1 MITKIIPNPNVDS
14 SMKLDQSEQYI
25 SNFYSFVTKL
35 TPETVSIAHPYVKC
49 RDFLN
54 DVLIFST
61 YIKKNIE
68 RIYGFSL
75 KINKNPIDWGNP
87 QLLIKYE
94 KEEELDLFIK
104 NLHYLHQ
111 FEDFYEISK
120 TSVERTNFN
129 KTILISFSSF
139 WVSNTL
145 SLSFYTYILRC
156 LSYSLEGNFWKFINN
171 YEVTMKN
178 WQGKSY
184 SILNPEG
191 RLIEDIIPE
200 DLSFFIQNLPQIVKQ
215 NHDYS
220 YLHFFIKENNNYYI
234 HEQAGFVSFLLNHS
248 ETIFNNI
255 DNKNNKICPADVEVV
270 T

>member
-14 SMKLDQSEQYI
+14 SMKLDQIDQYI

-61 YIKKNIE
+61 YIKKDIE

-75 KINKNPIDWGNP
+75 KINKNPIDWGNT

-94 KEEELDLFIK
+94 KTEELDLFIK

-120 TSVERTNFN
+120 TSVENTNFN
-129 KTILISFSSF
+129 NIILITFSSF
-139 WVSNTL
+139 WV
-145 SLSFYTYILRC
+145 
-156 LSYSLEGNFWKFINN
+156 
-171 YEVTMKN
+171 
-178 WQGKSY
+178 
-184 SILNPEG
+184 
-191 RLIEDIIPE
+191 LI
-200 DLSFFIQNLPQIVKQ
+200 
-215 NHDYS
+215 
-220 YLHFFIKENNNYYI
+220 
-234 HEQAGFVSFLLNHS
+234 
-248 ETIFNNI
+248 
-255 DNKNNKICPADVEVV
+255 
-270 T
+270 

>member
-1 MITKIIPNPNVDS
+1 MIAKIIPNPNVDS
-14 SMKLDQSEQYI
+14 SMKLDQIEQYI
-25 SNFYSFVTKL
+25 SNSYSFVTKL

-61 YIKKNIE
+61 YIKKDIE

-75 KINKNPIDWGNP
+75 EINKNPIDWKNP
-87 QLLIKYE
+87 QLLIKYG
-94 KEEELDLFIK
+94 KPEELDLFIK

-111 FEDFYEISK
+111 LEDFYEISK
-120 TSVERTNFN
+120 TSVENTNFN
-129 KTILISFSSF
+129 NIILITFSSF

-145 SLSFYTYILRC
+145 NLSFYTYILRC
-156 LSYSLEGNFWKFINN
+156 LSYPLEGNFWKFINN
-171 YEVTMKN
+171 YEITKKD
-178 WQGKSY
+178 WQDKSY

-191 RLIEDIIPE
+191 RLIENIIPD
-200 DLSFFIQNLPQIVKQ
+200 DLSFFIQNLPQIVEQ
-215 NHDYS
+215 YHS
-220 YLHFFIKENNNYYI
+220 YPYLNYYI
-234 HEQAGFVSFLLNHS
+234 NNSINYSIHDQAGFVSFILNHS
-248 ETIFNNI
+248 KTIFNNI

>member
-14 SMKLDQSEQYI
+14 SMRLDQNEQYI

-35 TPETVSIAHPYVKC
+35 TPKTVSIAHPYVKC

-54 DVLIFST
+54 DVLIFSI
-61 YIKKNIE
+61 YIKEDIE

-75 KINKNPIDWGNP
+75 EINKNPIDWGNP
-87 QLLIKYE
+87 QFLIKYE
-94 KEEELDLFIK
+94 KTEELDLFIK

-111 FEDFYEISK
+111 LEDFYEISK
-120 TSVERTNFN
+120 TSVERTNFK

-156 LSYSLEGNFWKFINN
+156 LSYPLEGNLWKFINN
-171 YEVTMKN
+171 YEITKEN
-178 WQGKSY
+178 WNGESY
-184 SILNPEG
+184 STLNPEG
-191 RLIEDIIPE
+191 RLIEDIIPNN
-200 DLSFFIQNLPQIVKQ
+200 LSFFIQNLPQIVEQ
-215 NHDYS
+215 NHKYD
-220 YLHFFIKENNNYYI
+220 YLHYYI
-234 HEQAGFVSFLLNHS
+234 NNDNKYSIHDQAGFVSFLLNHYI
-248 ETIFNNI
+248 TIFNNI

>member
-14 SMKLDQSEQYI
+14 SIKLEQTEQYI

-35 TPETVSIAHPYVKC
+35 TPETVSIAHPLVKC

-61 YIKKNIE
+61 YIKKDIR

-75 KINKNPIDWGNP
+75 EINKNPIDWGNP
-87 QLLIKYE
+87 QFLIKYK

-104 NLHYLHQ
+104 NLYYLHQ
-111 FEDFYEISK
+111 LEDFYEISK
-120 TSVERTNFN
+120 TSVERTNF
-129 KTILISFSSF
+129 KKIILISFSSF

-156 LSYSLEGNFWKFINN
+156 LSYPLEGNLWEFINN
-171 YEVTMKN
+171 YKITKEN
-178 WQGKSY
+178 WNGKSY
-184 SILNPEG
+184 STLNPEG
-191 RLIEDIIPE
+191 RLIEDISPN
-200 DLSFFIQNLPQIVKQ
+200 DLSFFIQNLPQIVEQ
-215 NHDYS
+215 NHNYD
-220 YLHFFIKENNNYYI
+220 YLHYYI
-234 HEQAGFVSFLLNHS
+234 NNDNKYSIHDQAGFVSFLLNHS
-248 ETIFNNI
+248 ITIFNNI

>member
-1 MITKIIPNPNVDS
+1 MITKIIPNLNVDS
-14 SMKLDQSEQYI
+14 SMKLDQVEQYI

-61 YIKKNIE
+61 YIKKDIE

-75 KINKNPIDWGNP
+75 EINKNLIDWGNP

-94 KEEELDLFIK
+94 KTEELDLFIK

-120 TSVERTNFN
+120 TSVERTNYK

-156 LSYSLEGNFWKFINN
+156 LSYPLEGNFWKFINN
-171 YEVTMKN
+171 YEITKED
-178 WQGKSY
+178 WKGKSY
-184 SILNPEG
+184 LTLNPEG
-191 RLIEDIIPE
+191 RLIEDIIP
-200 DLSFFIQNLPQIVKQ
+200 DKLSFFIQNLPQIVEQ
-215 NHDYS
+215 NHNYD
-220 YLHFFIKENNNYYI
+220 YLHYYI
-234 HEQAGFVSFLLNHS
+234 NNDNKYSIHDQAGFVSFLLNHYI
-248 ETIFNNI
+248 TIFNNI

>member
-1 MITKIIPNPNVDS
+1 MITKIIPNPNVNS
-14 SMKLDQSEQYI
+14 LMKLSENEQYI

-54 DVLIFST
+54 DVLIFT
-61 YIKKNIE
+61 TFIKKDIE

-87 QLLIKYE
+87 QFLIKYE
-94 KEEELDLFIK
+94 DIKELDLFIK

-120 TSVERTNFN
+120 TSVENTNFN
-129 KTILISFSSF
+129 NIILITFSSF

-145 SLSFYTYILRC
+145 SLSFYTYIHRC
-156 LSYSLEGNFWKFINN
+156 LSYPLEGNLWKFIKN
-171 YEVTMKN
+171 YEITKEN
-178 WQGKSY
+178 WNGKSY
-184 SILNPEG
+184 STLNPEG
-191 RLIEDIIPE
+191 RLIEDIIPNN
-200 DLSFFIQNLPQIVKQ
+200 LSFFIQNLPQIIEQ
-215 NHDYS
+215 NHNYS
-220 YLHFFIKENNNYYI
+220 YLQFYIKNNNDYHI
-234 HEQAGFVSFLLNHS
+234 HDQAGFVSFLLHHYK
-248 ETIFNNI
+248 TIFNNI

>member
-14 SMKLDQSEQYI
+14 SMKLDQNEQYI

-61 YIKKNIE
+61 YIKKDIE

-75 KINKNPIDWGNP
+75 EINKNPIDWGNP
-87 QLLIKYE
+87 QFLIKYG
-94 KEEELDLFIK
+94 KTEELDLFIK

-111 FEDFYEISK
+111 LEDFYEISK
-120 TSVERTNFN
+120 TSVERTNFK

-156 LSYSLEGNFWKFINN
+156 LSYPLEGNLWEFINN
-171 YEVTMKN
+171 YKITKTD
-178 WQGKSY
+178 WQRNPCLT
-184 SILNPEG
+184 LNPEG
-191 RLIEDIIPE
+191 RLIEDISPN
-200 DLSFFIQNLPQIVKQ
+200 DLSFFILFLPQIVEQ
-215 NHDYS
+215 NHNYD
-220 YLHFFIKENNNYYI
+220 YLHYYI
-234 HEQAGFVSFLLNHS
+234 NNDNKYSIHDQAGFVSFLLHHYK
-248 ETIFNNI
+248 TIFNNI
-255 DNKNNKICPADVEVV
+255 YNKNNKICPADVEVV

>member
-14 SMKLDQSEQYI
+14 SMKLDENEQYI

-54 DVLIFST
+54 DVLIFSI
-61 YIKKNIE
+61 YIKKDIE

-75 KINKNPIDWGNP
+75 EINKNPIDWENP

-94 KEEELDLFIK
+94 DEDELNLFIK

-120 TSVERTNFN
+120 TSVESTNFK

-156 LSYSLEGNFWKFINN
+156 LSYPLEGNFWKFINN
-171 YEVTMKN
+171 YEIIKKD
-178 WQGKSY
+178 WQGRSY
-184 SILNPEG
+184 NEINPEG
-191 RLIEDIIPE
+191 RLIEDISPNA
-200 DLSFFIQNLPQIVKQ
+200 LSFFIQNLPQIAEQ
-215 NHDYS
+215 NHNYDY
-220 YLHFFIKENNNYYI
+220 LDWHINYDNKYSI
-234 HEQAGFVSFLLNHS
+234 HDQAGFVSFLLHHYK
-248 ETIFNNI
+248 TIFNNI

>member
-14 SMKLDQSEQYI
+14 SMRLDQTEQYI

-35 TPETVSIAHPYVKC
+35 TPETVSIAHPYVRC

-61 YIKKNIE
+61 YIKKDIG

-75 KINKNPIDWGNP
+75 EIKKNPIDWGNP
-87 QLLIKYE
+87 QFLIKYE
-94 KEEELDLFIK
+94 KIEELNLFIK

-111 FEDFYEISK
+111 LEDFYEIPK
-120 TSVERTNFN
+120 TSVERTNFK

-156 LSYSLEGNFWKFINN
+156 LSYPLEGNLWKFIKK
-171 YEVTMKN
+171 YEITIKN
-178 WQGKSY
+178 WQDKSY
-184 SILNPEG
+184 LTVNPEG
-191 RLIEDIIPE
+191 RLIEDINP
-200 DLSFFIQNLPQIVKQ
+200 DNLSFFVQNLPQIVEQ
-215 NHDYS
+215 NHDYY
-220 YLHFFIKENNNYYI
+220 YLHYHIKDNNNYSI
-234 HEQAGFVSFLLNHS
+234 HDQAGFVSFLLHHS
-248 ETIFNNI
+248 RTIFNNI

>member
-14 SMKLDQSEQYI
+14 SMKLDQVEQYI

-61 YIKKNIE
+61 YIKKDIE

-75 KINKNPIDWGNP
+75 EINKNPIDWGNP
-87 QLLIKYE
+87 QFLIKYE

-104 NLHYLHQ
+104 NLYYLHQ
-111 FEDFYEISK
+111 LEDFYEISK
-120 TSVERTNFN
+120 TSVERTNF
-129 KTILISFSSF
+129 KKIILISFSSF

-156 LSYSLEGNFWKFINN
+156 LSYPLEGNLWEFINS
-171 YEVTMKN
+171 YEITKKY
-178 WQGKSY
+178 WTGKSY
-184 SILNPEG
+184 STLNPEG
-191 RLIEDIIPE
+191 RLIEDISPN
-200 DLSFFIQNLPQIVKQ
+200 DLSFFIQNLPQIIKQ
-215 NHDYS
+215 NHNYN
-220 YLHFFIKENNNYYI
+220 YLNWHINCDNTYCI
-234 HEQAGFVSFLLNHS
+234 HDQAGFISFLVYHS

>member
-14 SMKLDQSEQYI
+14 SMKLDQIEQYI

-61 YIKKNIE
+61 YIKKDIE

-75 KINKNPIDWGNP
+75 EINKNPIDWGNP
-87 QLLIKYE
+87 QFLIKYG
-94 KEEELDLFIK
+94 KTEELDLFIK
-104 NLHYLHQ
+104 NLYYLHQ
-111 FEDFYEISK
+111 LEDFYEISK
-120 TSVERTNFN
+120 TSVERTNFK

-156 LSYSLEGNFWKFINN
+156 LSYPLEGNLWEFINN
-171 YEVTMKN
+171 YKTTTKDWRGESHLTV
-178 WQGKSY
+178 
-184 SILNPEG
+184 NPEG
-191 RLIEDIIPE
+191 RLLEDIIP
-200 DLSFFIQNLPQIVKQ
+200 DKLSLFIQNLPQIVEQ

-220 YLHFFIKENNNYYI
+220 YLHYYINNNNYYSI
-234 HEQAGFVSFLLNHS
+234 HDQAGFVSFLFHHYR
-248 ETIFNNI
+248 TIFNNI